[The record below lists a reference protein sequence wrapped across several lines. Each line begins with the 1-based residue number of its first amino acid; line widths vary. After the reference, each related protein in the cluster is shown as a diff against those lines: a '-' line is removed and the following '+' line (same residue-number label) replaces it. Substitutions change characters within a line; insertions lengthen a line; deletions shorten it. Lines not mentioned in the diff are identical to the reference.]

1 MYTIPTKDQHALHVE
16 GNIMFNAFAGK
27 QINVVPTLS
36 SQYQV
41 VYLLVTSL
49 TGAREISLMM
59 FNAPGV
65 NFALMNPVTYG
76 DSTVFCVSVR
86 VSSGSLH
93 QLWHWLL
100 VSSNDTLLE
109 CGTVGLA
116 LDGGTFLWLRD
127 PATITQGQLVAPR
140 TRLVSPVSIC

>member
-1 MYTIPTKDQHALHVE
+1 MCHVQCPST
-16 GNIMFNAFAGK
+16 GK

-36 SQYQV
+36 SQHQLV
-41 VYLLVTSL
+41 CLLASSQ

-76 DSTVFCVSVR
+76 DSSVFCVSVR

-100 VSSNDTLLE
+100 VTSHNTLLA
-109 CGTVGLA
+109 CGMIGLA
-116 LDGGTFLWLRD
+116 LYGGTFLWLRD
-127 PATITQGQLVAPR
+127 PAIISQG
-140 TRLVSPVSIC
+140 